1 MKPAYEVITREIAAK
16 GAGYLLLRRCP
27 PQELGETLAR
37 GQAELLAAGA
47 AELYAASA
55 DPVCPLDEGRWEGF
69 RLSHVRDMLWMERP
83 LDQLPPAEG
92 LTLEPLT
99 RARGGAWLTLHNAC
113 FFDMPNS
120 ATYGL
125 RELEEALGEEW
136 RCGFAAADGVPVGV
150 YELALAGEMPEI
162 AGIAIH
168 PDFQGKGLGRA
179 LLRAVLAELAGLGC
193 GRCRLLVATDNG
205 RAFSL
210 YRREGFR
217 AAAVKSRWFQ
227 MIGTA

>member
-1 MKPAYEVITREIAAK
+1 M
-16 GAGYLLLRRCP
+16 
-27 PQELGETLAR
+27 
-37 GQAELLAAGA
+37 
-47 AELYAASA
+47 
-55 DPVCPLDEGRWEGF
+55 
-69 RLSHVRDMLWMERP
+69 
-83 LDQLPPAEG
+83 
-92 LTLEPLT
+92 
-99 RARGGAWLTLHNAC
+99 
-113 FFDMPNS
+113 
-120 ATYGL
+120 
-125 RELEEALGEEW
+125 
-136 RCGFAAADGVPVGV
+136 PVGV

>member
-1 MKPAYEVITREIAAK
+1 MEPVYELVTREIAAK

-37 GQAELLAAGA
+37 GRAELLAAGA

-55 DPVCPLDEGRWEGF
+55 DPACPLDEGRWEGF

-125 RELEEALGEEW
+125 RELEEALGAEW

-168 PDFQGKGLGRA
+168 PDFQGERTGPGAAPRRPGGA
-179 LLRAVLAELAGLGC
+179 GGAGLWALPPAG
-193 GRCRLLVATDNG
+193 GTDNG

-217 AAAVKSRWFQ
+217 RRQ
-227 MIGTA
+227 

>member
-1 MKPAYEVITREIAAK
+1 
-16 GAGYLLLRRCP
+16 
-27 PQELGETLAR
+27 
-37 GQAELLAAGA
+37 
-47 AELYAASA
+47 
-55 DPVCPLDEGRWEGF
+55 
-69 RLSHVRDMLWMERP
+69 MERP

-125 RELEEALGEEW
+125 RELEEALGAEW
-136 RCGFAAADGVPVGV
+136 RCGFAVADGVPVGV

>member
-1 MKPAYEVITREIAAK
+1 M
-16 GAGYLLLRRCP
+16 
-27 PQELGETLAR
+27 
-37 GQAELLAAGA
+37 
-47 AELYAASA
+47 
-55 DPVCPLDEGRWEGF
+55 
-69 RLSHVRDMLWMERP
+69 
-83 LDQLPPAEG
+83 
-92 LTLEPLT
+92 
-99 RARGGAWLTLHNAC
+99 
-113 FFDMPNS
+113 
-120 ATYGL
+120 
-125 RELEEALGEEW
+125 
-136 RCGFAAADGVPVGV
+136 GV

-179 LLRAVLAELAGLGC
+179 LLRAVLAELAGLAGLGC

-217 AAAVKSRWFQ
+217 AAVVKSRWFQ

>member
-37 GQAELLAAGA
+37 GRAELLAAGA

-55 DPVCPLDEGRWEGF
+55 DPACPLDEGRWEGF

-125 RELEEALGEEW
+125 RELEEALGAEW
-136 RCGFAAADGVPVGV
+136 RWP
-150 YELALAGEMPEI
+150 
-162 AGIAIH
+162 
-168 PDFQGKGLGRA
+168 
-179 LLRAVLAELAGLGC
+179 
-193 GRCRLLVATDNG
+193 GRCRRLRALPSTRISRGKDWAG
-205 RAFSL
+205 RCSAPSW
-210 YRREGFR
+210 RSWRGWAVG
-217 AAAVKSRWFQ
+217 AAACWWPRTMGGPSPS
-227 MIGTA
+227 TAGRGSGRRQ

>member
-1 MKPAYEVITREIAAK
+1 MRHGYPPVWLSAA
-16 GAGYLLLRRCP
+16 
-27 PQELGETLAR
+27 
-37 GQAELLAAGA
+37 LLALALMWRMVGA
-47 AELYAASA
+47 
-55 DPVCPLDEGRWEGF
+55 PLTATQFEDMQTPLWQARVLLPTRVGRIL
-69 RLSHVRDMLWMERP
+69 RLWMP
-83 LDQLPPAEG
+83 
-92 LTLEPLT
+92 
-99 RARGGAWLTLHNAC
+99 GAQEAQAQTI
-113 FFDMPNS
+113 
-120 ATYGL
+120 
-125 RELEEALGEEW
+125 REEALGEEW
-136 RCGFAAADGVPVGV
+136 RRGFAAAAGVPVGV

-179 LLRAVLAELAGLGC
+179 LLRAVLAGLAGLGC